1 MADDNNGRE
10 AQGKLGGWLLGA
22 ATPLVWGAVGAALA
36 LVLLPRLLIPAPAL
50 QLATVDIAGVMQGY
64 SQAALRDPENR
75 AAVGAALE
83 AAGQAAGRLDGV
95 LAQLAALHPGV
106 VFIQP
111 QALAYQPNVPDM
123 TAEFRNLLAQQ
134 AAALP
139 APAPAMQP
147 TAAPPAAPPPVLP
160 LGQVMGVGGGQAPAP
175 AQGVQPNQPA
185 LAAPPPE
192 PAAPAQPS
200 WDKP

>member
-1 MADDNNGRE
+1 MADDNNNGRE
-10 AQGKLGGWLLGA
+10 ALGKLGGWLLGA

-64 SQAALRDPENR
+64 SQVALRDPENR

-123 TAEFRNLLAQQ
+123 TAEFRTLLAQQ

-139 APAPAMQP
+139 APALAVQPA
-147 TAAPPAAPPPVLP
+147 AAPPPVLP
-160 LGQVMGVGGGQAPAP
+160 LGQVMGQGNAPAQDLPPAAPAVVAPAP
-175 AQGVQPNQPA
+175 AAV
-185 LAAPPPE
+185 APPK
-192 PAAPAQPS
+192 PS